1 MFIKEEITFADNQ
14 NTNIKMVGYQSE
26 LIQALLIVIHNSI
39 DAARENNKLAII
51 TINLKES
58 DKNVTINI
66 EDNGG
71 GISEEI
77 LKDIF
82 NPYFTT
88 KHESQG
94 TGLGLYILK
103 MIVEESMSGSVQI
116 YNQNKGVNC
125 KMIIPKNLGKKRKI

>member
-1 MFIKEEITFADNQ
+1 M
-14 NTNIKMVGYQSE
+14 NIKMIGYQSE

-39 DAARENNKLAII
+39 DAARGNNILAII
-51 TINLKES
+51 NIDIKEVEN
-58 DKNVTINI
+58 NVHINI

-103 MIVEESMSGSVQI
+103 MIIEESMSGSVQI
-116 YNQNKGVNC
+116 FNKNKGVNC
-125 KMIIPKNLGKKRKI
+125 KIIIPKNLGNNVNI

>member
-1 MFIKEEITFADNQ
+1 VSAAINIDIKE
-14 NTNIKMVGYQSE
+14 
-26 LIQALLIVIHNSI
+26 L
-39 DAARENNKLAII
+39 NN
-51 TINLKES
+51 
-58 DKNVTINI
+58 NVHINI

-77 LKDIF
+77 LKDVF

-103 MIVEESMSGSVQI
+103 MIIEKSMSGSI
-116 YNQNKGVNC
+116 EIFNKNSGVNC
-125 KMIIPKNLGKKRKI
+125 EMIIPKNLGNIGIV